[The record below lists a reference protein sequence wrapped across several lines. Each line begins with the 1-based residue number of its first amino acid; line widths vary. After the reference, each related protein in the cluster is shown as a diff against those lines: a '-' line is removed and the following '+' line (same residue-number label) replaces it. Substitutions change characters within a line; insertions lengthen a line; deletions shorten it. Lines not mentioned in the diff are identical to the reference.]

1 LAGLVLAELEEPDAL
16 EDVEEEEEQPARAI
30 APALI
35 MPVIRRSL

>member
-16 EDVEEEEEQPARAI
+16 EDVEEEEQPARPI